1 MLGPGASS
9 HGTFEPWGLWLGP
22 CTPIPIT
29 RSVQRGQGSKL
40 LLAKDKNSD
49 FWGTTRVRPLQQPR
63 LVIKKKISWIWRFSC
78 ISLYCSIL
86 NLHPLHA
93 KHIIKPLASSGVHNH
108 WTQVL
113 KSPQNLTLFWLP
125 YSFLSY
131 SSLKQKHLSSKPFP
145 KTEFLKFR
153 LEESNIPSEGEY
165 MKMPLSY

>member
-63 LVIKKKISWIWRFSC
+63 LVIKKKKFMDLEIQ
-78 ISLYCSIL
+78 LYFPVLL
-86 NLHPLHA
+86 NFEF
-93 KHIIKPLASSGVHNH
+93 ASSACQAYNQTSGQFRGSQSLNSSSQKSSKLN
-108 WTQVL
+108 TVL
-113 KSPQNLTLFWLP
+113 TSLLLPVLFFTKTEA
-125 YSFLSY
+125 SFLQTIS
-131 SSLKQKHLSSKPFP
+131 Q
-145 KTEFLKFR
+145 
-153 LEESNIPSEGEY
+153 N
-165 MKMPLSY
+165 